1 MQRIAY
7 SSSFIPCKHQR
18 ELLTSGVVFTVNRYE
33 YFMENKNMI
42 RTFCGCEPSKKTT
55 LSLIKILLVLI
66 KKREGSG
73 LTPKY
78 AEYQKIKGM

>member
-1 MQRIAY
+1 
-7 SSSFIPCKHQR
+7 
-18 ELLTSGVVFTVNRYE
+18 
-33 YFMENKNMI
+33 MI

-78 AEYQKIKGM
+78 TEYQKIKRYVNKLWQKLSEQQNVKFIN